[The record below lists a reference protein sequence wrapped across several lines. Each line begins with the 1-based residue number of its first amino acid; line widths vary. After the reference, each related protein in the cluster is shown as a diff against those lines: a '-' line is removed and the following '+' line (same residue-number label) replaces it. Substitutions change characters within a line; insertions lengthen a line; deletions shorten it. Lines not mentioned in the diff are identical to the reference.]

1 MQHYNHKT
9 QRKLVMTQRSSANA
23 AISVGKFCSDNFLGG
38 YIWYM
43 SRRML
48 QPGRHTSVQS
58 GPKLH
63 PRRVQRPSAF
73 SAQAPQWLV
82 FSSVQCST
90 DLSDF
95 IPRALCSNRKECHTV
110 PCSISSD
117 EVRKVEAR
125 SQQSY
130 LLGVAVRHGHFN
142 SELKDI
148 DLGLWDSL
156 SFS

>member
-1 MQHYNHKT
+1 MLT
-9 QRKLVMTQRSSANA
+9 QPSLLENSVATISWEDTYGTCPEECCSQAGILPSKVVRNCTHAGCKDHLPSAHRQTHCGRSSQ
-23 AISVGKFCSDNFLGG
+23 KFHHSCE
-38 YIWYM
+38 
-43 SRRML
+43 
-48 QPGRHTSVQS
+48 
-58 GPKLH
+58 
-63 PRRVQRPSAF
+63 
-73 SAQAPQWLV
+73 PQWLV